1 MSKNVTETS
10 AGKPFLERQALQ
22 KLISWKKALRRNALC
37 VVGARQI
44 GKTMLIRHFARQHY
58 EHFVEINFATEPL
71 AKAVFS
77 GSLNAEAVI
86 TALSAYARRPLVPG
100 ETLIFLDEIQEC
112 PQARADIKFLV
123 ADGRFD
129 YIKSGFLLGAET
141 KNGPSLPVG
150 YETRLTMYPLDF
162 AEFCTACGLQSVT
175 FEYLKTCFETLQPV
189 AESVHDSM
197 LRLFYTY
204 MVVGG
209 MPQCVSTYLATHDIG
224 QVLAVQND
232 ILDRYRQDITR
243 SGGRDM
249 EKVLKTF
256 EAIPFQLATKNRRFM
271 LSEIAKSAR
280 LLLYENAFALLA
292 DAGVAMPCYNVTRP
306 TTPLASNE
314 KRNLFKLFLCDTGLL
329 AAASLQ
335 NIQFDILQ
343 GNVGVNQGSIL
354 ENLFET
360 VSVFDKDTVTVVLFP
375 VIDNVFRIQVIEK
388 GFFAVDNAVLI
399 LKLIIGLEKEQ
410 PAMMNIGNIVGDFIQ
425 VACNMGG
432 DQDRM
437 IFFLA
442 EFPEKVEDFI
452 PEYWIQAVG
461 RFIHDQKFGRMTER
475 DGKLQ
480 LGFHSPGKCF
490 QAFLCGWLCN
500 REKCCYGNFGAWHQT
515 KPNNNHI

>member
-1 MSKNVTETS
+1 
-10 AGKPFLERQALQ
+10 
-22 KLISWKKALRRNALC
+22 
-37 VVGARQI
+37 
-44 GKTMLIRHFARQHY
+44 MLIRHFARQHY

-129 YIKSGFLLGAET
+129 YIESGFLLGAET

-271 LSEIAKSAR
+271 LSEIAKTAWLCRATTSLGQQLR
-280 LLLYENAFALLA
+280 LRQTKSEISSSFSCA
-292 DAGVAMPCYNVTRP
+292 TRV
-306 TTPLASNE
+306 
-314 KRNLFKLFLCDTGLL
+314 C
-329 AAASLQ
+329 SLQ
-335 NIQFDILQ
+335 QACRTSSSTFCKAMS
-343 GNVGVNQGSIL
+343 VSIKEASWKICL
-354 ENLFET
+354 PSNCMPT
-360 VSVFDKDTVTVVLFP
+360 VLPCATS
-375 VIDNVFRIQVIEK
+375 RQ
-388 GFFAVDNAVLI
+388 
-399 LKLIIGLEKEQ
+399 
-410 PAMMNIGNIVGDFIQ
+410 
-425 VACNMGG
+425 
-432 DQDRM
+432 
-437 IFFLA
+437 
-442 EFPEKVEDFI
+442 KV
-452 PEYWIQAVG
+452 
-461 RFIHDQKFGRMTER
+461 
-475 DGKLQ
+475 
-480 LGFHSPGKCF
+480 
-490 QAFLCGWLCN
+490 
-500 REKCCYGNFGAWHQT
+500 
-515 KPNNNHI
+515 

>member
-22 KLISWKKALRRNALC
+22 KLISWKKAPRRNALC

-129 YIKSGFLLGAET
+129 YIESGFLLGAET

-271 LSEIAKSAR
+271 LSEIAKTTR
-280 LLLYENAFALLA
+280 LLRYENAFALLA

-354 ENLFET
+354 ENLFAQQLHANGFALRYFQAKSLGEAD
-360 VSVFDKDTVTVVLFP
+360 FL
-375 VIDNVFRIQVIEK
+375 IQ
-388 GFFAVDNAVLI
+388 
-399 LKLIIGLEKEQ
+399 
-410 PAMMNIGNIVGDFIQ
+410 
-425 VACNMGG
+425 
-432 DQDRM
+432 
-437 IFFLA
+437 
-442 EFPEKVEDFI
+442 
-452 PEYWIQAVG
+452 
-461 RFIHDQKFGRMTER
+461 
-475 DGKLQ
+475 DGK
-480 LGFHSPGKCF
+480 
-490 QAFLCGWLCN
+490 
-500 REKCCYGNFGAWHQT
+500 T
-515 KPNNNHI
+515 IV

>member
-22 KLISWKKALRRNALC
+22 KLISWKKAPRRNALC

-44 GKTMLIRHFARQHY
+44 GKTILIRHFARQHY

-129 YIKSGFLLGAET
+129 YIESGFLLGAET

-280 LLLYENAFALLA
+280 LLRYENAFALLA

-354 ENLFET
+354 ENLFAQQLHANGFALRYFQAKSLGEADFLIQDGKT
-360 VSVFDKDTVTVVLFP
+360 IVPIAIRAGKNYKKHTPLTNVLAVNKWDLKQAIVFCRG
-375 VIDNVFRIQVIEK
+375 NIEK
-388 GFFAVDNAVLI
+388 GNAVTYLPWYMVPFVVPHAAVSGAMPVVD
-399 LKLIIGLEKEQ
+399 LSALQQEKKSSNRLAQVSGLFEES
-410 PAMMNIGNIVGDFIQ
+410 A
-425 VACNMGG
+425 
-432 DQDRM
+432 
-437 IFFLA
+437 
-442 EFPEKVEDFI
+442 
-452 PEYWIQAVG
+452 
-461 RFIHDQKFGRMTER
+461 
-475 DGKLQ
+475 
-480 LGFHSPGKCF
+480 
-490 QAFLCGWLCN
+490 
-500 REKCCYGNFGAWHQT
+500 
-515 KPNNNHI
+515 KPR

>member
-22 KLISWKKALRRNALC
+22 KLISWKKAPRRNALC
-37 VVGARQI
+37 VVGPRQI

-129 YIKSGFLLGAET
+129 YIESGFLLGAET

-271 LSEIAKSAR
+271 LSEIAKTAR
-280 LLLYENAFALLA
+280 LLRYENAFALLA

-354 ENLFET
+354 ENLFAQQLHANGFALRYFQAKSLGEAD
-360 VSVFDKDTVTVVLFP
+360 FL
-375 VIDNVFRIQVIEK
+375 IQ
-388 GFFAVDNAVLI
+388 
-399 LKLIIGLEKEQ
+399 
-410 PAMMNIGNIVGDFIQ
+410 
-425 VACNMGG
+425 
-432 DQDRM
+432 
-437 IFFLA
+437 
-442 EFPEKVEDFI
+442 
-452 PEYWIQAVG
+452 
-461 RFIHDQKFGRMTER
+461 
-475 DGKLQ
+475 DGKTIVPIAIRAGKNYKKHTPADKCPCRQQMGPEASHCLLPRQ
-480 LGFHSPGKCF
+480 HRKRQRRNLPALVYGAFCCSPCRRLRCDAGCRLIGVTTRKEVVKQAGPSQWLIRRIGKTKVIGCF
-490 QAFLCGWLCN
+490 VSKNCRIFLKTHPSG
-500 REKCCYGNFGAWHQT
+500 YGALR
-515 KPNNNHI
+515 IVE

>member
-1 MSKNVTETS
+1 
-10 AGKPFLERQALQ
+10 
-22 KLISWKKALRRNALC
+22 
-37 VVGARQI
+37 
-44 GKTMLIRHFARQHY
+44 MLIRHFARQHY

-129 YIKSGFLLGAET
+129 YIESGFLLGAET

-271 LSEIAKSAR
+271 LSEIAKTAR
-280 LLLYENAFALLA
+280 LLRYENAFALLA

-329 AAASLQ
+329 ATASLQ

-354 ENLFET
+354 ENLFAQQLHANGFALRYFQAKSLGEADFLIQDGKT
-360 VSVFDKDTVTVVLFP
+360 IVPIAIRAGKNYKKHTPLTNVLAVNKWDLKQAIVFCRG
-375 VIDNVFRIQVIEK
+375 NIEK
-388 GFFAVDNAVLI
+388 GNAVTYLPWYMVPFVVPHAAVSGAMPVVD
-399 LKLIIGLEKEQ
+399 LSALQQEKKSSNRLAQVSGLFEES
-410 PAMMNIGNIVGDFIQ
+410 A
-425 VACNMGG
+425 
-432 DQDRM
+432 
-437 IFFLA
+437 
-442 EFPEKVEDFI
+442 
-452 PEYWIQAVG
+452 
-461 RFIHDQKFGRMTER
+461 
-475 DGKLQ
+475 
-480 LGFHSPGKCF
+480 
-490 QAFLCGWLCN
+490 
-500 REKCCYGNFGAWHQT
+500 
-515 KPNNNHI
+515 KPR